1 VIENREACNY
11 YSPCFHH
18 LNLVMQFVDFLF
30 LTTKNYMN
38 IRHQHTPNYY
48 RNRMTEYLT
57 QGQRMFSL
65 KYYCW
70 QRSFTDLSLNQ
81 TPFHVTIKKKY
92 FNE

>member
-1 VIENREACNY
+1 
-11 YSPCFHH
+11 
-18 LNLVMQFVDFLF
+18 
-30 LTTKNYMN
+30 MN
-38 IRHQHTPNYY
+38 TRHQHTPNYY

-81 TPFHVTIKKKY
+81 TPFHVTIKKNISM
-92 FNE
+92 NERTLRFPGYVC

>member
-1 VIENREACNY
+1 
-11 YSPCFHH
+11 
-18 LNLVMQFVDFLF
+18 
-30 LTTKNYMN
+30 MN
-38 IRHQHTPNYY
+38 TRHQHTPNYY

-81 TPFHVTIKKKY
+81 TPFHVTIKKNISM
-92 FNE
+92 NERTLCLPGYVC